1 MKRFLQTLASM
12 TTMAACLLF
21 ITPSLAQD
29 NAAEEKKEGEDASQD
44 RMERMM
50 EWLDL
55 TDEQAASMQA
65 ILAEHKQSLEA
76 LGERRRA
83 MQDELK
89 TSLGEVLTEE
99 QMEKLDK
106 RMSGDKNRRGK
117 TMKGKRGGDRDQ
129 GKRMRS
135 RRGGNG
141 EHGGDGEH
149 GEKEQR

>member
-1 MKRFLQTLASM
+1 
-12 TTMAACLLF
+12 MAACLLLV
-21 ITPSLAQD
+21 PPVLAQD
-29 NAAEEKKEGEDASQD
+29 NAAEEKKEREDASQD
-44 RMERMM
+44 RMERMI

-65 ILAEHKQSLEA
+65 ILAEHRQSLEE

-117 TMKGKRGGDRDQ
+117 TMKGKRGGDRNQ
-129 GKRMRS
+129 GKRMH
-135 RRGGNG
+135 GEHGENG
-141 EHGGDGEH
+141 EHGGDGEDGDDGEH